1 MASSEEHSLGR
12 TLYGFLG
19 MSYNLRN
26 ILFLKSFLDK
36 TVSAGEDSP
45 SLLVA
50 VKVKV
55 NVHPATKVNQDELQL

>member
-36 TVSAGEDSP
+36 TVSAGEDNP

-50 VKVKV
+50 VKV
-55 NVHPATKVNQDELQL
+55 

>member
-50 VKVKV
+50 V
-55 NVHPATKVNQDELQL
+55 HPATKVNLDELQL